1 MSDLFR
7 TNVVNQSH
15 GHELASHQVRAL
27 DQMRDQFRKR
37 NRRVV
42 LQMATGAG
50 KTFWAATV
58 SRMVW
63 AKNPDARIMF
73 TVPMLSILEKTIVD
87 FKNAG
92 IHDIGVIQA
101 THPMRNAHAKLQI
114 ASVQTLARREI
125 PDCNMVFVDECHAR
139 SQAIVDMMEDQKR
152 CNFIGL
158 SATPWRKGMGDE
170 WDALCVAATTA
181 DLIESGWRKDFRV
194 FAPDVPD
201 LSGCATKANEF
212 GETDYTD
219 AAAENAMR
227 PIVGNVVQTWLRLG
241 QNQPT
246 LGFAVNRVSAKDM
259 QERFERSGIASGYI
273 DGFTDPIEQEYIL
286 REFHSGRIKVIWSV
300 QKLIAGVDLDVG
312 CIIDCAPTRS
322 EIRHVQ
328 KIGRARGIKP
338 HLGDSQ
344 GRPIIIDHAGN
355 SLELGLVTEIIH
367 NNFVSGKR
375 SEIAERERKEKLP
388 KACTRCDY
396 MIPVAI
402 KVCPSCGAEKALP
415 PPRETVDGELAELTR
430 DGKVKDTM
438 ADKQR
443 FYSMALM
450 FAASKHWPDRRVA
463 GMYRG
468 RFGVWPKGLS
478 DDWLEPDQ
486 AFLNYEKSQRIR
498 YAKSME
504 KKNGGEA
511 RA

>member
-7 TNVVNQSH
+7 PSVNNPI
-15 GHELASHQVRAL
+15 GPNLASHQVLAL
-27 DQMRDQFRKR
+27 DQMRSEFRKG
-37 NRRVV
+37 NRKIV

-50 KTFWAATV
+50 KTYWAATV
-58 SRMVW
+58 AKMVW

-73 TVPMLSILEKTIVD
+73 TVPMLSILEKTIED
-87 FKNAG
+87 FEAAG
-92 IHDIGVIQA
+92 IYDIGVIQA
-101 THPMRNAHAKLQI
+101 THPRRNSRAKLQI
-114 ASVQTLARREI
+114 ASVQTLARREV
-125 PDCNMVFVDECHAR
+125 PECNMVFIDECHAR
-139 SQAIVDMMEDQKR
+139 SQAIVDMMADQPR

-181 DLIESGWRKDFRV
+181 DLIEAGWRKDFRV

-201 LSGCATKANEF
+201 LSGSATKANEF
-212 GETDYTD
+212 GETDYTEE
-219 AAAENAMR
+219 AAESAMR

-246 LGFAVNRVSAKDM
+246 LGFGVNRLSAKDM
-259 QERFERSGIASGYI
+259 QARFEKAGIASGYI
-273 DGFTDPIEQEYIL
+273 DGFTDTIEQALTL
-286 REFHSGRIKVIWSV
+286 RDFKAGKTKVLWSV

-328 KIGRARGIKP
+328 KIGRARGIKA
-338 HLGDSQ
+338 HLGDSE

-355 SLELGLVTEIIH
+355 SLALGLVTEIVH
-367 NNFVSGKR
+367 NDFVKGKR
-375 SEIAERERKEKLP
+375 TEKEEAERKERLP
-388 KACTRCDY
+388 KACKACDF
-396 MIPVAI
+396 MIPVAA
-402 KVCPSCGAEKALP
+402 KVCPNCGAEKAMP
-415 PPRETVDGELAELTR
+415 PPRETVDGELTELTR
-430 DGKVKDTM
+430 GGKVGDTK

-450 FAASKHWPDRRVA
+450 FGASKHWPDKRVA

-468 RFGVWPKGLS
+468 RFGVWPKGLD
-478 DDWLEPDQ
+478 DDWLQPDQ

-498 YAKSME
+498 YAKSMQS
-504 KKNGGEA
+504 KSGGEA